1 MSLAATAYS
10 STSGWLLEGITRA
23 GGAMAAAPKTP
34 NFSGKEVASLSFRLL
49 GAGGLMKAY
58 KENAKRCQVARL

>member
-10 STSGWLLEGITRA
+10 STSGWLFAGMTRA

-34 NFSGKEVASLSFRLL
+34 NFSGKEVASLSFGSFRV
-49 GAGGLMKAY
+49 GGLMKAY
-58 KENAKRCQVARL
+58 KENAKYCQMARP